1 MKKARN
7 LLALLLICMML
18 ITGCAGDGNTGSS
31 NGNADDIQQ
40 SANSDTSSRTDLK
53 LSVASEITSLDPY
66 ATTAAADF
74 QITKQIYEGMFF
86 LNSEM
91 ELEPRVAESYSL
103 SEDGMTYTFNLRE
116 GAKFH
121 NGDEVK
127 ASDVVF
133 SIERAITMPAMANR
147 VASIESVTAV
157 DDYTVEVKTVDV
169 MAAALNQ
176 IAEIEIMSEKIVTE
190 QGEDFGQTNVDA
202 GTGPYMLDTYDRSTK
217 ITLKAFDDYYRGAP
231 AIKDATF
238 SVMTDS
244 SATLIAF
251 ESGDL
256 DLITVPLSSWTMV
269 SENPDYQTALTETTH
284 ISYIS
289 INIDKEPLDNQ
300 NLRKA
305 IAYAINK
312 DAIIIAAYEGLAT
325 KAEGL
330 LNPAVTALAPSGGVS
345 YDYDPELAKQY
356 LTDAG
361 YPDGVDLGEMLV
373 YGSSYWPRFAEII
386 QQNLA
391 EVGIT
396 VELITMDTSAVIQD
410 MKTGNYILGTSGMT
424 CDPDV
429 SFLSRFCHSRMSENS
444 AVKFMD
450 PWIDETLDAADR
462 ELDPDARAA
471 LVQEAH
477 DYVMD
482 TAALIP
488 IFFKTTPYAYA
499 AGLTGTFDLNY
510 YYLYNF
516 SWN

>member
-18 ITGCAGDGNTGSS
+18 ITGCAGDSNTGSS
-31 NGNADDIQQ
+31 NCNADDIQQ

-53 LSVASEITSLDPY
+53 LSVASEITSMDPY

-121 NGDEVK
+121 NGDKVK

-217 ITLKAFDDYYRGAP
+217 ITLKAFEDYYRGAP

-325 KAEGL
+325 RPCLKNRE
-330 LNPAVTALAPSGGVS
+330 
-345 YDYDPELAKQY
+345 D
-356 LTDAG
+356 
-361 YPDGVDLGEMLV
+361 
-373 YGSSYWPRFAEII
+373 
-386 QQNLA
+386 
-391 EVGIT
+391 
-396 VELITMDTSAVIQD
+396 
-410 MKTGNYILGTSGMT
+410 
-424 CDPDV
+424 C
-429 SFLSRFCHSRMSENS
+429 
-444 AVKFMD
+444 VKS
-450 PWIDETLDAADR
+450 TRLR
-462 ELDPDARAA
+462 
-471 LVQEAH
+471 
-477 DYVMD
+477 
-482 TAALIP
+482 
-488 IFFKTTPYAYA
+488 
-499 AGLTGTFDLNY
+499 
-510 YYLYNF
+510 
-516 SWN
+516 